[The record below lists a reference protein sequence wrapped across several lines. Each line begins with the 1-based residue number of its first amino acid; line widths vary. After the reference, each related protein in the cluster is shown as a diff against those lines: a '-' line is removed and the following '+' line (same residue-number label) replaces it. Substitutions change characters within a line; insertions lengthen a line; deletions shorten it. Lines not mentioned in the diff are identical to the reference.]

1 MKRIRILGLC
11 LVAVFAMTA
20 VATSSAS
27 ALSYKTCKKLTV
39 KPYKGHYINKTC
51 STHASPAEEAAGKT
65 NKYELA
71 EWNEGKEAHPKFK
84 DANGVSVLKLYI
96 PGVGVVGA
104 TTCAK
109 AKGEGHID
117 SATTGD
123 TTVVFEK
130 CTSEGF
136 VCTSPGETA
145 GKIKTSDL
153 TTRLAEDGAGEV
165 IQRVGEEGVLSAE
178 FNCGSKNIKTTGI
191 ADGVNTGNVNKIVK
205 ESKNTFTTETGGEQA
220 HDVDGDVLITE
231 VSGVGTL
238 PSGEETTAT
247 LKGEEMEIEAP

>member
-20 VATSSAS
+20 IATSSAS
-27 ALSYKTCKKLTV
+27 ALTYKTCKKDV
-39 KPYKGHYINKTC
+39 KNAVTKKYEGQFINKNC
-51 STHASPAEEAAGKT
+51 STHATPTQEAEGKL
-65 NKYELA
+65 NKYSLG

-117 SATTGD
+117 SSTTGD
-123 TTVVFEK
+123 TVVVFEK

-153 TTRLAEDGAGEV
+153 TTRLAEDSAHEV

-178 FNCGSKNIKTTGI
+178 FNCGSKNIKTTGV
-191 ADGVNTGNVNKIVK
+191 ADGVNTGNVNTIVK

-231 VSGVGTL
+231 GAS
-238 PSGEETTAT
+238 
-247 LKGEEMEIEAP
+247 